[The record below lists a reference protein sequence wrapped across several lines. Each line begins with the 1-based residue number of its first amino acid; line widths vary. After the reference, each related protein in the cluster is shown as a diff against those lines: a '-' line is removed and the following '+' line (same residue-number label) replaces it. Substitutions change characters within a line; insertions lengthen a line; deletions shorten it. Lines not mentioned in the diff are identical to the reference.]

1 MSCLPY
7 GYGTSK
13 KHFWG
18 ISFPL
23 LQPVISF
30 IWSLPRGCD
39 YYWGQG
45 GRLTAALLLHST
57 LFSPKQTRRR
67 TRLLQTQPQSVN
79 FLFHSFLTRGSN
91 LFQTL
96 ILRAPKQNT
105 ASWLHLKILP
115 MKIMK
120 RIRDSPLRT
129 CPTRWRQCGPGS
141 WNCFWTL
148 LSNTFTTKHLL
159 LTLSVILE
167 RSNKYMLNNKKDFT
181 TISKSK

>member
-1 MSCLPY
+1 MAK
-7 GYGTSK
+7 GQARNTSEE
-13 KHFWG
+13 
-18 ISFPL
+18 SFPL

-30 IWSLPRGCD
+30 ILSLPRGCD
-39 YYWGQG
+39 YCWGQG

-79 FLFHSFLTRGSN
+79 FLFHSFLTWGCN

-96 ILRAPKQNT
+96 ILRTPKQNT

-120 RIRDSPLRT
+120 RITDKGSPLTT
-129 CPTRWRQCGPGS
+129 CPTHWRQCGPSS
-141 WNCFWTL
+141 WNYFWTL

-167 RSNKYMLNNKKDFT
+167 RSNKYMLNNQQDFT